1 MYKQKGKQSELLLN
15 INSNLEHLRENI
27 GLIYDESHTG
37 EITEPLVHMSIEVRY
52 GYERGNI
59 KYAINRAKDIVS
71 FCDLKLKKKYFGNS
85 IKSDLTAVKNIS
97 KGIMGYL
104 QEYQNPQKQ
113 RGKK

>member
-1 MYKQKGKQSELLLN
+1 MYSKKGKYNELLLN
-15 INSNLEHLRENI
+15 INGNLEALRENVGMI
-27 GLIYDESHTG
+27 LDESHTG
-37 EITEPLVHMSIEVRY
+37 EIVEPLVHMSIEVRH

-71 FCDLKLKKKYFGNS
+71 FCDEKLKKKYFGHS
-85 IKSDLTAVKNIS
+85 IESDLIAVKNIS